1 MFSAVICLPLNNAPI
16 GGTAVL
22 PRSLLCSSSTMSG
35 MQSVL
40 TNAQLKAS
48 PLKDP
53 MLTQYVRD
61 WVAEKLDN
69 HSQISP
75 GFKKKKKSCVSA
87 YLAAFLVTGSWNQ
100 FTFHRHG
107 IYPSQALHVLLAV
120 TYLLHPNPRRLPT
133 VTNCLASNHNP
144 PRLLRGFMWSF
155 KEFFFLNMLSSY
167 LI

>member
-53 MLTQYVRD
+53 MLHSMWGTEWQRS
-61 WVAEKLDN
+61 WIIIPKSALDL
-69 HSQISP
+69 
-75 GFKKKKKSCVSA
+75 KKKKKSCVSA

-120 TYLLHPNPRRLPT
+120 TYLLHANPRRLPM